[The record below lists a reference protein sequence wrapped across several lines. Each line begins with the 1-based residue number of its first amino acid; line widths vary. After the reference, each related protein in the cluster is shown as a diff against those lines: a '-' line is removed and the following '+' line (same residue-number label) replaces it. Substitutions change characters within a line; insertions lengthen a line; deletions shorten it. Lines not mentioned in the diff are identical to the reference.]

1 MTSKQ
6 AKLRKARQIAAA
18 AAFILA
24 MLGTAQAQDACAPKP
39 KEQLCEQLAETAF
52 ERCYAKTLRFEGTQ
66 ATPEAQARFMWHCGF
81 QAGVWQ
87 RRDP

>member
-18 AAFILA
+18 AAFIKL
-24 MLGTAQAQDACAPKP
+24 MLGQASAQECVPKQP
-39 KEQLCEQLAETAF
+39 EQLCEQLAETAF
-52 ERCYAKTLRFEGTQ
+52 ERCYAKILRFEGTQ
-66 ATPEAQARFMWHCGF
+66 ATPESKARFMWHCGY
-81 QAGVWQ
+81 QAGVWR